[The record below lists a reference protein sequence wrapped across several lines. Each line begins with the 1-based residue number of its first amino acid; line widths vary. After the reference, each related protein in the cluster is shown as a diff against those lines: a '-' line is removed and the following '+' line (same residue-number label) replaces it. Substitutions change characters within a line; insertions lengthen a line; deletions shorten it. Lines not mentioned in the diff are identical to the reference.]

1 MQEKKYV
8 DPKKLS
14 VWGWVGIYE
23 LFPVQRSI
31 NLYVLTKK
39 TFEVVLS
46 DNIYRLIFWLLF
58 SLVLW
63 RLFDKL
69 RP

>member
-14 VWGWVGIYE
+14 IWGWVGIYE

-46 DNIYRLIFWLLF
+46 DSLYRLIF
-58 SLVLW
+58 
-63 RLFDKL
+63 
-69 RP
+69 